1 MEQAELIRV
10 DPVYLADLLSHA
22 WERAPVQL
30 GAWDVQRITG
40 GLDYTSS
47 VHRLHGVAVVDG
59 ADTNWSLIVKV
70 VRPDPQFDDP
80 QEYRYWKREMLAYRS
95 GLLKDLPG
103 QFAAPR
109 CYAIQEQPDGSAW
122 IWLEEVQDEL
132 DHPWPI
138 ERYAQVARHL
148 GRFNGAYLAG
158 HPLPDDVWLTH
169 NWLRNYLRRAAPMV
183 DWVLQNPA
191 HPVVRRALPGLALPL
206 TLAFWDERARI
217 LAALDALPQTFC
229 HQDAFGRNLF
239 YRDAPKEGDLF
250 DEVSEVAEVVAL
262 DWGYAGIAPVGAE
275 LAPLIAMAM
284 SLAKF
289 PSSQARE
296 LDRACFEGYLEG
308 LREAGWEPD
317 VRQVRAGFAFS
328 LPTRY
333 TLGAVIGELLPEML
347 AEETRA
353 RWAENAGVSEEHAGE
368 TEAGVVSYY
377 QSLAIEELKLLGLG
391 SILRVL
397 GRTVYYALR
406 LARVRRSETSES
418 QG

>member
-1 MEQAELIRV
+1 
-10 DPVYLADLLSHA
+10 
-22 WERAPVQL
+22 
-30 GAWDVQRITG
+30 
-40 GLDYTSS
+40 
-47 VHRLHGVAVVDG
+47 
-59 ADTNWSLIVKV
+59 
-70 VRPDPQFDDP
+70 
-80 QEYRYWKREMLAYRS
+80 MLAYRS

-103 QFAAPR
+103 PFAAPR

-158 HPLPDDVWLTH
+158 HPLPDDAWLTH

-191 HPVVRRALPGLALPL
+191 HPVVRRALPGLVLPL
-206 TLAFWDERARI
+206 TLAFW
-217 LAALDALPQTFC
+217 
-229 HQDAFGRNLF
+229 DAFGRNLF
-239 YRDAPKEGDLF
+239 YRDAPKVGDFF

-262 DWGYAGIAPVGAE
+262 DWGHAGIAPVGAE

-333 TLGAVIGELLPEML
+333 TLGAVIGELLPELL
-347 AEETRA
+347 AEETGA
-353 RWAENAGVSEEHAGE
+353 RWVENAGVSEEHAGE
-368 TEAGVVSYY
+368 TEAGIVSYY
-377 QSLAIEELKLLGLG
+377 QSLAIEELELLGLG

-397 GRTVYYALR
+397 GRTLYYALG

-418 QG
+418 RG